1 MSKLKSVSVCLKQ
14 SLQVFSTMS
23 KLFQGQLQ
31 IWTKHLAV
39 QNTDATSSMSIPHC
53 ATFKHLFVIW
63 AVSWI
68 LPHVRRRPAGRLTN
82 TRWNWSEFDKF
93 TNLSTQKLL
102 RRRKICTMIVASC
115 RGASAACL
123 IGHHIHHYTKMPQ
136 PRADAA
142 AVAAAAATP
151 PHVPS
156 MWLKN

>member
-1 MSKLKSVSVCLKQ
+1 MFLVRIKLACLKLDY
-14 SLQVFSTMS
+14 SILR
-23 KLFQGQLQ
+23 KLFTIQMRLPKCQYLIVRLLSSHLSFKQ
-31 IWTKHLAV
+31 LAV
-39 QNTDATSSMSIPHC
+39 PCPMCGAT
-53 ATFKHLFVIW
+53 A
-63 AVSWI
+63 
-68 LPHVRRRPAGRLTN
+68 PAGWLTN
-82 TRWNWSEFDKF
+82 SRWNWSEFDKF

-136 PRADAA
+136 PRAAAA

-156 MWLKN
+156 IWLKN